1 VAAAAFRGALML
13 PPRPPAEEHRGANR
27 AHGLT
32 TIETRRCLS
41 RHGAKRLVL
50 ILRHASTPV
59 SIGGKISRTF
69 LRMRTS
75 PAQGIF
81 TCQTAQL
88 VPAARFLRPGFE
100 TLASRTPTK
109 GWRSAESRT
118 GACEAPVGL
127 HLTRQARRLTRR
139 LASHDAGRPPPGAL
153 TVAVFGSGAA
163 LPSPDLRPDRL
174 RAPRVRVVVPG
185 WRLSVPPGAAGAS
198 RYRRTPRLAPSSGS
212 SLEHAL

>member
-1 VAAAAFRGALML
+1 MR
-13 PPRPPAEEHRGANR
+13 
-27 AHGLT
+27 
-32 TIETRRCLS
+32 
-41 RHGAKRLVL
+41 AKRLVL

-81 TCQTAQL
+81 TCQTAHL

-118 GACEAPVGL
+118 GARTPVGL
-127 HLTRQARRLTRR
+127 HVTRK
-139 LASHDAGRPPPGAL
+139 PG
-153 TVAVFGSGAA
+153 VCAA
-163 LPSPDLRPDRL
+163 PFVPYHW
-174 RAPRVRVVVPG
+174 AP
-185 WRLSVPPGAAGAS
+185 
-198 RYRRTPRLAPSSGS
+198 T
-212 SLEHAL
+212 